1 MRIKAGQ
8 HPLNGA
14 FHELLVVNLVDIA
27 GFHLAIHREEFVQI
41 LNLLRLLLLPLHV
54 LRDQNGGRH
63 RKRQCYGKG

>member
-14 FHELLVVNLVDIA
+14 FHELLVVNLVDIT

-54 LRDQNGGRH
+54 LRD
-63 RKRQCYGKG
+63 